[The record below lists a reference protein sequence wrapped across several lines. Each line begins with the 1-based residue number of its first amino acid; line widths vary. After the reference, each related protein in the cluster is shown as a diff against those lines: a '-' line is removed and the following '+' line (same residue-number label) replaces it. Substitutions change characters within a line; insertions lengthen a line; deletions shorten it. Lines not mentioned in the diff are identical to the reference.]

1 MSLGSLFSEKE
12 TAAGSL
18 RERGDG
24 GGSKEEWRERK
35 LWQRCIEKGKEIFS
49 VKEKILEEERKIS
62 YF

>member
-1 MSLGSLFSEKE
+1 M
-12 TAAGSL
+12 
-18 RERGDG
+18 G